1 MNPSYIPRYR
11 NERGVERLGMRNGTD
26 IKKNKKEMIFVNRIV
41 IVVDFMDGCS
51 GNLIPNHISY
61 FKDIVFKGGN
71 KIVIIE
77 EDVFLNTRIFSI
89 KVTSF
94 SYLFLTNYYI

>member
-1 MNPSYIPRYR
+1 M
-11 NERGVERLGMRNGTD
+11 
-26 IKKNKKEMIFVNRIV
+26 EMIFVNRIV
-41 IVVDFMDGCS
+41 LVVDFVDDCS
-51 GNLIPNHISY
+51 GNLIPNHIFY

-77 EDVFLNTRIFSI
+77 EDVFLTTRIFSI

-94 SYLFLTNYYI
+94 SYLSLTNYYI